1 MKTDLSDSSNS
12 KTPLLNFFSR
22 VKQWFTV
29 QRCIVLGIAFIL
41 FCFFYNPTKIELL
54 FKAIPENAVLS
65 VYVNS
70 LSNEWDAAMQ
80 NNMLMGTA
88 SVIAEEDLSE
98 LRENEGLKWT
108 LRLLTGKDSVV
119 AAVDVNKDA
128 QIDFYD
134 GDYLA
139 GATSVGFRRRIMEL
153 LWRIKYV
160 PGLGTLG
167 VTEDGI
173 RYLDFSKHKV
183 GPSPRNP
190 VLALD
195 MVKGVLCVA
204 YTPNPSDLNNVTSR
218 VNKKT
223 PIAFVFE
230 LTDDP
235 WKLRSSKLIPKN
247 FIVWTSLYDGVCGIS
262 SLSKDNVELRF
273 LDASE
278 KISKAFGK
286 MKDFDALNIS
296 AESIAARHVAVDDA
310 MSFLVYNN
318 AVVGAL
324 NDAFSLKLEN
334 ASSNNGL
341 TSVVLLG
348 GAYKFETLG
357 NAIPSLHISSTLW
370 STQLIDAVGKL
381 LADCK
386 KTYTSADN
394 WRNIYLPKTK
404 GFNILTMN
412 TKFGMYAE
420 RKGNQFNQGI
430 APLNA
435 VKAGTEL
442 PSVSQTGSYTLGDT
456 FDFFN
461 EECGSSYFIAY
472 CNLKELQK
480 LTNMLQVNLKLAKML
495 GVNLDKKDIRNFD
508 TVALVVDKLSE
519 TDTLSVGI
527 SRIDTDKTEHLIKA
541 DEVYCLSLNLTRKDK

>member
-1 MKTDLSDSSNS
+1 MKSNS
-12 KTPLLNFFSR
+12 NHTQIKTPMLDFFMN
-22 VKQWFTV
+22 VKRWFSLR
-29 QRCIVLGIAFIL
+29 RCIVLGVLVVL

-54 FKAIPENAVLS
+54 FKAIPENSIAS
-65 VYVNS
+65 IYVNS
-70 LSNEWDAAMQ
+70 LSDEWDSAME
-80 NNMLMGTA
+80 NNILMGSA
-88 SVIAEEDLSE
+88 SVIAKEDLTD
-98 LRENEGLKWT
+98 LRTNEGLKWT
-108 LRLLTGKDSVV
+108 LRLLTGKDSIVS
-119 AAVDVNKDA
+119 AVDVNGDNDF
-128 QIDFYD
+128 DFYD
-134 GDYLA
+134 NDYLA

-160 PGLGTLG
+160 PGLGKLG

-204 YTPNPSDLNNVTSR
+204 YTSNPSDLNKVTSR
-218 VNKKT
+218 VNKNT
-223 PIAFVFE
+223 ALASVFKH
-230 LTDDP
+230 TDDP

-273 LDASE
+273 LDVSE
-278 KISKAFGK
+278 EISKAFGK

-296 AESIAARHVAVDDA
+296 ADSIAARHVAVDDA

-324 NDAFSLKLEN
+324 NEAFSLKLEN
-334 ASSNNGL
+334 ASSNDGL
-341 TSVVLLG
+341 TSVALLG
-348 GAYKFETLG
+348 GAYKFEILG

-370 STQLIDAVGKL
+370 STQLIDAVGEL

-404 GFNILTMN
+404 GFNILAMN

-430 APLNA
+430 AAINA

-442 PSVSQTGSYTLGDT
+442 PKASQTGAYTLGDT

-480 LTNMLQVNLKLAKML
+480 VTNMLQVNLKLAKML
-495 GVNLDKKDIRNFD
+495 GVNLEKEDIRDFD
-508 TVALVVDKLSE
+508 TAALVVDKLSE
-519 TDTLSVGI
+519 ADTLSLGI
-527 SRIDTDKTEHLIKA
+527 SRIDTDKIEHLIKA

>member
-1 MKTDLSDSSNS
+1 MKSNS
-12 KTPLLNFFSR
+12 NHTQIKTPMLNFFMN
-22 VKQWFTV
+22 VKRWFSLR
-29 QRCIVLGIAFIL
+29 RCIVLGVLVVL

-54 FKAIPENAVLS
+54 FKAIPENSIAS
-65 VYVNS
+65 IYVNS
-70 LSNEWDAAMQ
+70 LSDEWDSAME
-80 NNMLMGTA
+80 NNILMGSA
-88 SVIAEEDLSE
+88 SVIAKEDLTD
-98 LRENEGLKWT
+98 LRTNEGLKWT
-108 LRLLTGKDSVV
+108 LRLLTGKDSIVS
-119 AAVDVNKDA
+119 AVDVNGDNDF
-128 QIDFYD
+128 DFYD
-134 GDYLA
+134 NDYLA

-160 PGLGTLG
+160 PGLGKLG

-204 YTPNPSDLNNVTSR
+204 YTSNPSDLNKVTSR
-218 VNKKT
+218 VNKNT
-223 PIAFVFE
+223 ALASVFKH
-230 LTDDP
+230 TDDP

-273 LDASE
+273 LDVSE
-278 KISKAFGK
+278 EISKAFGK

-296 AESIAARHVAVDDA
+296 ADSIAARHVAADDA

-324 NDAFSLKLEN
+324 NEAFSLKLEN
-334 ASSNNGL
+334 ASSNDGL
-341 TSVVLLG
+341 TSVALLG
-348 GAYKFETLG
+348 GAYKFEILG

-370 STQLIDAVGKL
+370 STQLIDAVGEL

-404 GFNILTMN
+404 GFNILAMN

-430 APLNA
+430 APINA

-442 PSVSQTGSYTLGDT
+442 PKASQTGAYTLGDT

-480 LTNMLQVNLKLAKML
+480 VTNMLQVNLKLAKML
-495 GVNLDKKDIRNFD
+495 GVNLEKEDIRDFD
-508 TVALVVDKLSE
+508 TAALVVDKLSE
-519 TDTLSVGI
+519 ADTLSLGI
-527 SRIDTDKTEHLIKA
+527 SRIDTDKIEHLIKA

>member
-1 MKTDLSDSSNS
+1 MKSNS
-12 KTPLLNFFSR
+12 NHTQIKTPMLNFFMN
-22 VKQWFTV
+22 VKRWFSLR
-29 QRCIVLGIAFIL
+29 RCIVLGVLVVL

-54 FKAIPENAVLS
+54 FKAIPENSIAS
-65 VYVNS
+65 IYVNS
-70 LSNEWDAAMQ
+70 LSDEWDSAME
-80 NNMLMGTA
+80 NNILMGSA
-88 SVIAEEDLSE
+88 SVIAKEDLTD
-98 LRENEGLKWT
+98 LRTNEGLKWT
-108 LRLLTGKDSVV
+108 LRLLTGKDSIVS
-119 AAVDVNKDA
+119 AVDVNGDNDF
-128 QIDFYD
+128 DFYD
-134 GDYLA
+134 NDYLA

-160 PGLGTLG
+160 PGLGKLG

-204 YTPNPSDLNNVTSR
+204 YTSNPSDLNNVTSR
-218 VNKKT
+218 VNKNT
-223 PIAFVFE
+223 ALASVFKH
-230 LTDDP
+230 TDDP

-273 LDASE
+273 LDVSE
-278 KISKAFGK
+278 EISKAFGK

-296 AESIAARHVAVDDA
+296 ADSIAARHVAVDDA

-324 NDAFSLKLEN
+324 NEAFSLKLEK
-334 ASSNNGL
+334 ASSNDGL
-341 TSVVLLG
+341 TSVALLG
-348 GAYKFETLG
+348 GAYKFEILG
-357 NAIPSLHISSTLW
+357 NTIPSLHISSTLW
-370 STQLIDAVGKL
+370 STQLIDAVGEL

-404 GFNILTMN
+404 GFNILAMN

-430 APLNA
+430 AAINA

-442 PSVSQTGSYTLGDT
+442 PKASQTGAYTLGDT

-495 GVNLDKKDIRNFD
+495 GVNLDKEDIRDFD
-508 TVALVVDKLSE
+508 TAALVVDKLSE
-519 TDTLSVGI
+519 ADTLSLGI
-527 SRIDTDKTEHLIKA
+527 SRIDTDKIEHLIKA

>member
-1 MKTDLSDSSNS
+1 MKSNS
-12 KTPLLNFFSR
+12 NHTQIKTPMLNFFMN
-22 VKQWFTV
+22 VKRWFSLR
-29 QRCIVLGIAFIL
+29 RCIVLGVLVVL

-54 FKAIPENAVLS
+54 FKAIPENSIAS
-65 VYVNS
+65 IYVNS
-70 LSNEWDAAMQ
+70 LSDEWDSAME
-80 NNMLMGTA
+80 NNILMGSA
-88 SVIAEEDLSE
+88 SVIAKEDLTD
-98 LRENEGLKWT
+98 LRTNEGLKWT
-108 LRLLTGKDSVV
+108 LRLLTGKDSIVS
-119 AAVDVNKDA
+119 AVDVNGDNDF
-128 QIDFYD
+128 DFYD
-134 GDYLA
+134 NDYLA

-160 PGLGTLG
+160 PGLGKLG

-204 YTPNPSDLNNVTSR
+204 YTSNPSDLNNVTSR
-218 VNKKT
+218 VNKNT
-223 PIAFVFE
+223 ALASVFKH
-230 LTDDP
+230 TDDP

-273 LDASE
+273 LDVSE
-278 KISKAFGK
+278 EISKAFGK

-296 AESIAARHVAVDDA
+296 ADSIAARHVAVDDA

-324 NDAFSLKLEN
+324 NEAFSLKLEN
-334 ASSNNGL
+334 ASSNDGL
-341 TSVVLLG
+341 TSVALLG
-348 GAYKFETLG
+348 GAYKFEILG

-370 STQLIDAVGKL
+370 STQLIDAVGEL

-404 GFNILTMN
+404 GFNILAMN

-430 APLNA
+430 ASINA

-442 PSVSQTGSYTLGDT
+442 PKASQTGAYTLGDT

-480 LTNMLQVNLKLAKML
+480 VTNMLQVNLKLAKML
-495 GVNLDKKDIRNFD
+495 GVNLEKEDIRDFD
-508 TVALVVDKLSE
+508 TAALVVDKLSE
-519 TDTLSVGI
+519 ADTLSLGI
-527 SRIDTDKTEHLIKA
+527 SRIDTDKIEHLIKA

>member
-1 MKTDLSDSSNS
+1 MKSNS
-12 KTPLLNFFSR
+12 NHTQIKTPMLNFFMN
-22 VKQWFTV
+22 VKRWFSLR
-29 QRCIVLGIAFIL
+29 RCIVLGVLVVL

-54 FKAIPENAVLS
+54 FKAIPENSIAS
-65 VYVNS
+65 IYVNS
-70 LSNEWDAAMQ
+70 LSDEWDSAME
-80 NNMLMGTA
+80 NNILMGSA
-88 SVIAEEDLSE
+88 SVIAKEDLTD
-98 LRENEGLKWT
+98 LRTNEGLKWT
-108 LRLLTGKDSVV
+108 LRLLTGKDSIVS
-119 AAVDVNKDA
+119 AVDVNGDNNF
-128 QIDFYD
+128 DFYD
-134 GDYLA
+134 NDYLA

-204 YTPNPSDLNNVTSR
+204 YTSNPSDLNNVTSR
-218 VNKKT
+218 VNKNT
-223 PIAFVFE
+223 ALASVFKY
-230 LTDDP
+230 TDDP

-273 LDASE
+273 LDVSE
-278 KISKAFGK
+278 EISKAFGK

-296 AESIAARHVAVDDA
+296 ADSIAARHVAADDA

-324 NDAFSLKLEN
+324 NEAFSLKLEK
-334 ASSNNGL
+334 ASSNDGL
-341 TSVVLLG
+341 TSVALLG
-348 GAYKFETLG
+348 GAYKFEILG

-370 STQLIDAVGKL
+370 STQLIDAVGEL

-404 GFNILTMN
+404 GFNILAMN

-430 APLNA
+430 APINA

-442 PSVSQTGSYTLGDT
+442 PKASQTGAYTLGDT

-480 LTNMLQVNLKLAKML
+480 VTNMLQVNLKLAKML
-495 GVNLDKKDIRNFD
+495 GVNLDKEDIRNFD
-508 TVALVVDKLSE
+508 TAALVVDKLSE
-519 TDTLSVGI
+519 ADTLSVGI
-527 SRIDTDKTEHLIKA
+527 SRIDTDKIEHLIKA

>member
-1 MKTDLSDSSNS
+1 
-12 KTPLLNFFSR
+12 
-22 VKQWFTV
+22 
-29 QRCIVLGIAFIL
+29 
-41 FCFFYNPTKIELL
+41 
-54 FKAIPENAVLS
+54 
-65 VYVNS
+65 
-70 LSNEWDAAMQ
+70 
-80 NNMLMGTA
+80 
-88 SVIAEEDLSE
+88 
-98 LRENEGLKWT
+98 
-108 LRLLTGKDSVV
+108 
-119 AAVDVNKDA
+119 
-128 QIDFYD
+128 
-134 GDYLA
+134 
-139 GATSVGFRRRIMEL
+139 
-153 LWRIKYV
+153 
-160 PGLGTLG
+160 
-167 VTEDGI
+167 
-173 RYLDFSKHKV
+173 
-183 GPSPRNP
+183 
-190 VLALD
+190 

-204 YTPNPSDLNNVTSR
+204 YTSNPSDLNKVTSR
-218 VNKKT
+218 VNKNT
-223 PIAFVFE
+223 ALASVFKH
-230 LTDDP
+230 TDDP

-273 LDASE
+273 LDVSE
-278 KISKAFGK
+278 EISKAFGK

-296 AESIAARHVAVDDA
+296 ADSIAARHVAVDDA

-324 NDAFSLKLEN
+324 NEAFSLKLEK
-334 ASSNNGL
+334 ASSNDGL
-341 TSVVLLG
+341 TSVALLG
-348 GAYKFETLG
+348 GAYKFEILG

-404 GFNILTMN
+404 GFNILAMN

-430 APLNA
+430 APINA

-442 PSVSQTGSYTLGDT
+442 PKASQTGAYTLGDT

-480 LTNMLQVNLKLAKML
+480 VTNMLQVNLKLAKML
-495 GVNLDKKDIRNFD
+495 GVNLDKEDIRDFD
-508 TVALVVDKLSE
+508 TAALVVDKLSE
-519 TDTLSVGI
+519 ADTLSLGI
-527 SRIDTDKTEHLIKA
+527 SRIDTDKIEHLIKA

>member
-1 MKTDLSDSSNS
+1 MKSNS
-12 KTPLLNFFSR
+12 NHTQIKTPMLNFFMN
-22 VKQWFTV
+22 VKRWFSLR
-29 QRCIVLGIAFIL
+29 RCIVLGVLVVL

-54 FKAIPENAVLS
+54 FKAIPENSIAS
-65 VYVNS
+65 IYVNS
-70 LSNEWDAAMQ
+70 LSDEWDSAME
-80 NNMLMGTA
+80 NNILMGSA
-88 SVIAEEDLSE
+88 SVIAKEDLTD
-98 LRENEGLKWT
+98 LRTNEGLKWT
-108 LRLLTGKDSVV
+108 LRLLTGKDSIVS
-119 AAVDVNKDA
+119 AVDVNGDNDF
-128 QIDFYD
+128 DFYD
-134 GDYLA
+134 NDYLA

-160 PGLGTLG
+160 PGLGKLG

-204 YTPNPSDLNNVTSR
+204 YTSNPSDLNNVTSR
-218 VNKKT
+218 VNKNT
-223 PIAFVFE
+223 TLASVFK

-273 LDASE
+273 LDVSE
-278 KISKAFGK
+278 EISKAFGK

-296 AESIAARHVAVDDA
+296 ADSIAARHVAVDDA

-324 NDAFSLKLEN
+324 NEAFSLKLEK
-334 ASSNNGL
+334 ASSNDGL
-341 TSVVLLG
+341 TSVALLG
-348 GAYKFETLG
+348 GAYKFEILG

-370 STQLIDAVGKL
+370 STQLIDAVGEL

-404 GFNILTMN
+404 GFNILAMN

-430 APLNA
+430 AAINA

-442 PSVSQTGSYTLGDT
+442 PKASQTGAYTLGDT

-480 LTNMLQVNLKLAKML
+480 VTNMLQVNLKLAKML
-495 GVNLDKKDIRNFD
+495 GVSLEKEDIRDFD
-508 TVALVVDKLSE
+508 TAALVVDKLSE
-519 TDTLSVGI
+519 ADTLSLGI
-527 SRIDTDKTEHLIKA
+527 SRIDTDKIEHLIKA

>member
-1 MKTDLSDSSNS
+1 MKSNS
-12 KTPLLNFFSR
+12 NHTQIKTPMLNFFMN
-22 VKQWFTV
+22 VKRWFSLR
-29 QRCIVLGIAFIL
+29 RCIVLGVLVVL

-54 FKAIPENAVLS
+54 FKAIPENSIAS
-65 VYVNS
+65 IYVNS
-70 LSNEWDAAMQ
+70 LSDEWDSAME
-80 NNMLMGTA
+80 NNILMGSA
-88 SVIAEEDLSE
+88 SVIAKEDLTD
-98 LRENEGLKWT
+98 LRTNEGLKWT
-108 LRLLTGKDSVV
+108 LRLLTGKDSIVS
-119 AAVDVNKDA
+119 AVDVNGDSDF
-128 QIDFYD
+128 DFYD
-134 GDYLA
+134 NDYLA

-160 PGLGTLG
+160 PGLGKLG

-204 YTPNPSDLNNVTSR
+204 YTSNPSDLNKVTSR
-218 VNKKT
+218 VNKNT
-223 PIAFVFE
+223 ALASVFKH
-230 LTDDP
+230 TDDP

-273 LDASE
+273 LDVSE
-278 KISKAFGK
+278 EISKAFGK

-296 AESIAARHVAVDDA
+296 ADSIAARHVAVDDA

-324 NDAFSLKLEN
+324 NEAFSLKLEN
-334 ASSNNGL
+334 ASSNDGL
-341 TSVVLLG
+341 TSVALLG
-348 GAYKFETLG
+348 GAYKFEILG
-357 NAIPSLHISSTLW
+357 NTIPSLHISSTLW
-370 STQLIDAVGKL
+370 STQLIDAVGEL

-404 GFNILTMN
+404 GFNILAMN

-430 APLNA
+430 APINA

-442 PSVSQTGSYTLGDT
+442 PKASQTGAYTLGDT

-480 LTNMLQVNLKLAKML
+480 VTNMLQVNLKLAKML
-495 GVNLDKKDIRNFD
+495 GVNLDKEDIRDFD
-508 TVALVVDKLSE
+508 TAALVVDKLSE
-519 TDTLSVGI
+519 ADTLSLGI
-527 SRIDTDKTEHLIKA
+527 SRIDTDKIEHLIKA

>member
-1 MKTDLSDSSNS
+1 MKSNS
-12 KTPLLNFFSR
+12 NHTQIKTPMLNFFMN
-22 VKQWFTV
+22 VKRWFSLR
-29 QRCIVLGIAFIL
+29 RCIVLGVLVVL

-54 FKAIPENAVLS
+54 FKAIPENSIAS
-65 VYVNS
+65 IYVNS
-70 LSNEWDAAMQ
+70 LSDEWDSAME
-80 NNMLMGTA
+80 NNILMGSA
-88 SVIAEEDLSE
+88 SVIAKEDLTD
-98 LRENEGLKWT
+98 LRTNEGLKWT
-108 LRLLTGKDSVV
+108 LRLLTGKDSIVS
-119 AAVDVNKDA
+119 AVDVNGDNDF
-128 QIDFYD
+128 DFYD
-134 GDYLA
+134 NDYLA

-160 PGLGTLG
+160 PGLGKLG

-204 YTPNPSDLNNVTSR
+204 YTSNPSDLNNVTSR
-218 VNKKT
+218 VNKNT
-223 PIAFVFE
+223 ALASVFKH
-230 LTDDP
+230 TDDP

-273 LDASE
+273 LDVSE
-278 KISKAFGK
+278 EISKAFGK

-296 AESIAARHVAVDDA
+296 ADSIAARHVAVDDA

-324 NDAFSLKLEN
+324 NEAFSLKLEK
-334 ASSNNGL
+334 ASSNDGL
-341 TSVVLLG
+341 TSVALLG
-348 GAYKFETLG
+348 GAYKFEILG

-370 STQLIDAVGKL
+370 STQLIDAVGEL

-404 GFNILTMN
+404 GFNILAMN

-430 APLNA
+430 APINA

-442 PSVSQTGSYTLGDT
+442 PKASQTGAYTLGDT

-480 LTNMLQVNLKLAKML
+480 VTNMLQVNLKLAKML
-495 GVNLDKKDIRNFD
+495 GVNLDKEDIRDFD
-508 TVALVVDKLSE
+508 TAALVVDKLSE
-519 TDTLSVGI
+519 ADTLSLGI
-527 SRIDTDKTEHLIKA
+527 SRIDTDKIEHLIKA

>member
-1 MKTDLSDSSNS
+1 MKFNSNHTQI
-12 KTPLLNFFSR
+12 KTPMLNFFMN
-22 VKQWFTV
+22 VKRWFSLR
-29 QRCIVLGIAFIL
+29 RCIVLGVLVVL

-54 FKAIPENAVLS
+54 FKAIPENSIAS
-65 VYVNS
+65 IYVNS
-70 LSNEWDAAMQ
+70 LSDEWDSAME
-80 NNMLMGTA
+80 NNILMGSA
-88 SVIAEEDLSE
+88 SVIAKEDLTD
-98 LRENEGLKWT
+98 LRTNEGLKWT
-108 LRLLTGKDSVV
+108 LRLLTGKDSIVS
-119 AAVDVNKDA
+119 AVDVNGDNDF
-128 QIDFYD
+128 DFYD
-134 GDYLA
+134 NDYLA

-160 PGLGTLG
+160 PGLGKLG

-204 YTPNPSDLNNVTSR
+204 YTSNPSDLNKVTSR
-218 VNKKT
+218 VNKNT
-223 PIAFVFE
+223 ALASVFKH
-230 LTDDP
+230 TDDP

-273 LDASE
+273 LDVSE
-278 KISKAFGK
+278 EISKAFGK

-296 AESIAARHVAVDDA
+296 ADSIAARHVAVDDA

-318 AVVGAL
+318 AVVDAL
-324 NDAFSLKLEN
+324 NEAFSLKLEK
-334 ASSNNGL
+334 ASSNDGL
-341 TSVVLLG
+341 TSVALLG
-348 GAYKFETLG
+348 GAYKFEILG

-370 STQLIDAVGKL
+370 STQLIDAVGEL

-404 GFNILTMN
+404 GFNILAMN

-430 APLNA
+430 APINA

-442 PSVSQTGSYTLGDT
+442 PKASQTGAYTLGDT

-480 LTNMLQVNLKLAKML
+480 VTNMLQVNLKLAKML
-495 GVNLDKKDIRNFD
+495 GVNLDKEDIRDFD
-508 TVALVVDKLSE
+508 TAALVVDKLSE
-519 TDTLSVGI
+519 ADTLSLGI
-527 SRIDTDKTEHLIKA
+527 SRIDTDKIEHLIKA

>member
-1 MKTDLSDSSNS
+1 MKSNS
-12 KTPLLNFFSR
+12 NHTQIKTPMLNFFMN
-22 VKQWFTV
+22 VKRWFSLR
-29 QRCIVLGIAFIL
+29 RCIVLGVLVVL

-54 FKAIPENAVLS
+54 FKAIPENSIAS
-65 VYVNS
+65 IYVNS
-70 LSNEWDAAMQ
+70 LSDEWDSAME
-80 NNMLMGTA
+80 NNILMGSA
-88 SVIAEEDLSE
+88 SVIAKEDLTD
-98 LRENEGLKWT
+98 LRTNEGLKWT
-108 LRLLTGKDSVV
+108 LRLLTGKDSIVS
-119 AAVDVNKDA
+119 AVDVNGDNDF
-128 QIDFYD
+128 DFYD
-134 GDYLA
+134 NDYLA

-160 PGLGTLG
+160 PGLGKLG

-204 YTPNPSDLNNVTSR
+204 YTSNPSDLNNVTSR
-218 VNKKT
+218 VNKNT
-223 PIAFVFE
+223 ALASVFKH
-230 LTDDP
+230 TDDP

-262 SLSKDNVELRF
+262 SLSKDKVELRF
-273 LDASE
+273 LDVSE
-278 KISKAFGK
+278 EISKAFGK

-296 AESIAARHVAVDDA
+296 ADCIAARHVAVDDA

-324 NDAFSLKLEN
+324 NEAFSLKLEK
-334 ASSNNGL
+334 ASSNDGL
-341 TSVVLLG
+341 TSVALLG
-348 GAYKFETLG
+348 GAYKFEILG
-357 NAIPSLHISSTLW
+357 NAIPSLHISSTIW
-370 STQLIDAVGKL
+370 STQLIDAVGEL

-404 GFNILTMN
+404 GFNILAMN

-430 APLNA
+430 APINA

-442 PSVSQTGSYTLGDT
+442 PKASQTGAYTLGDT

-495 GVNLDKKDIRNFD
+495 GVNLDKEDIRDFD
-508 TVALVVDKLSE
+508 TAALVVDKLSE
-519 TDTLSVGI
+519 ADTLSLGI
-527 SRIDTDKTEHLIKA
+527 SRIDTDKIEHLIKA

>member
-1 MKTDLSDSSNS
+1 MKSNS
-12 KTPLLNFFSR
+12 NHTQIKTPMLNFFMN
-22 VKQWFTV
+22 VKRWFSLR
-29 QRCIVLGIAFIL
+29 RCIVLGVLVVL

-54 FKAIPENAVLS
+54 FKAIPENSIAS
-65 VYVNS
+65 IYVNS
-70 LSNEWDAAMQ
+70 LSDEWDSAME
-80 NNMLMGTA
+80 NNILMGSA
-88 SVIAEEDLSE
+88 SVIAKEDLTD
-98 LRENEGLKWT
+98 LRTNEGLKWT
-108 LRLLTGKDSVV
+108 LRLLTGKDSIVS
-119 AAVDVNKDA
+119 AVDVNGDNDF
-128 QIDFYD
+128 DFYD
-134 GDYLA
+134 NDYLA

-160 PGLGTLG
+160 PGLGKLG

-204 YTPNPSDLNNVTSR
+204 YTSNPSDLNKVTSR
-218 VNKKT
+218 VNKNT
-223 PIAFVFE
+223 ALASVFKH
-230 LTDDP
+230 TDDP

-273 LDASE
+273 LDVSE
-278 KISKAFGK
+278 EISKAFGK

-296 AESIAARHVAVDDA
+296 ADSIAARHVAVDDA

-324 NDAFSLKLEN
+324 NEAFSLKLEN
-334 ASSNNGL
+334 ASSNDGL
-341 TSVVLLG
+341 TSVALLG
-348 GAYKFETLG
+348 GAYKFEILG

-370 STQLIDAVGKL
+370 STQLIDAVGEL

-404 GFNILTMN
+404 GFNILAMN

-430 APLNA
+430 APINA

-442 PSVSQTGSYTLGDT
+442 PKASQTGAYTLGDT

-480 LTNMLQVNLKLAKML
+480 VTNMLQVNLKLAKML
-495 GVNLDKKDIRNFD
+495 GVNLDKEDIRDFD
-508 TVALVVDKLSE
+508 TAALVVDKLSE
-519 TDTLSVGI
+519 ADTLSLGI
-527 SRIDTDKTEHLIKA
+527 SRIDTDKIEHLIKA

>member
-1 MKTDLSDSSNS
+1 MKSNS
-12 KTPLLNFFSR
+12 NHTQIKTPMLNFFMN
-22 VKQWFTV
+22 VKRWFSLR
-29 QRCIVLGIAFIL
+29 RCIVLGVLVVL

-54 FKAIPENAVLS
+54 FKAIPENSIAS
-65 VYVNS
+65 IYVNS
-70 LSNEWDAAMQ
+70 LSDEWDSAME
-80 NNMLMGTA
+80 NNILMGSA
-88 SVIAEEDLSE
+88 SVIAKEDLTD
-98 LRENEGLKWT
+98 LRTNEGLKWT
-108 LRLLTGKDSVV
+108 LRLLTGKDSIVS
-119 AAVDVNKDA
+119 AVDVNGDNDF
-128 QIDFYD
+128 DFYD
-134 GDYLA
+134 NDYLA

-160 PGLGTLG
+160 PGLGKLG

-204 YTPNPSDLNNVTSR
+204 YTSNPSDLNKVTSR
-218 VNKKT
+218 VNKNT
-223 PIAFVFE
+223 ALASVFKH
-230 LTDDP
+230 TDDP

-273 LDASE
+273 LDVSE
-278 KISKAFGK
+278 EISKAFGK

-296 AESIAARHVAVDDA
+296 ADSIAARHVAVDDA

-324 NDAFSLKLEN
+324 NEAFSLKLEN
-334 ASSNNGL
+334 ASSNDGL
-341 TSVVLLG
+341 TSVALLC
-348 GAYKFETLG
+348 GAYKFEILG

-370 STQLIDAVGKL
+370 STQLIDAVGEL

-404 GFNILTMN
+404 GFNILAMN

-430 APLNA
+430 APINA

-442 PSVSQTGSYTLGDT
+442 PKASQTGAYTLGDT

-461 EECGSSYFIAY
+461 EECGNSYFIAY

-480 LTNMLQVNLKLAKML
+480 VTKMLQVNLKLAKML
-495 GVNLDKKDIRNFD
+495 GVNLDKEDIRDFD
-508 TVALVVDKLSE
+508 TAALVVDKLSE
-519 TDTLSVGI
+519 ADTLSLGI
-527 SRIDTDKTEHLIKA
+527 SRIDTDKIEHLIKA

>member
-1 MKTDLSDSSNS
+1 MKSNS
-12 KTPLLNFFSR
+12 NHTQIKTPMLNFFMN
-22 VKQWFTV
+22 VKRWFSLR
-29 QRCIVLGIAFIL
+29 RCIVLGVLVVL

-54 FKAIPENAVLS
+54 FKAIPENSIAS
-65 VYVNS
+65 IYVNS
-70 LSNEWDAAMQ
+70 LSDEWDSAME
-80 NNMLMGTA
+80 NNILMGSA
-88 SVIAEEDLSE
+88 SVIAKEDLTD
-98 LRENEGLKWT
+98 LRTNEGLKWT
-108 LRLLTGKDSVV
+108 LRLLTGKDSIVS
-119 AAVDVNKDA
+119 AVDVNGDNDF
-128 QIDFYD
+128 DFYD
-134 GDYLA
+134 NDYLA

-160 PGLGTLG
+160 PGLGKLG

-204 YTPNPSDLNNVTSR
+204 YTSNPSDLNNVTSR
-218 VNKKT
+218 VNKNT
-223 PIAFVFE
+223 ALASVFK

-273 LDASE
+273 LDVSE
-278 KISKAFGK
+278 EISKAFGK

-296 AESIAARHVAVDDA
+296 ADSIAARHVAADDA

-324 NDAFSLKLEN
+324 NEAFSLKLEN
-334 ASSNNGL
+334 ASSNDGL
-341 TSVVLLG
+341 TSVALLG
-348 GAYKFETLG
+348 GAYKFEILG

-370 STQLIDAVGKL
+370 STQLIDAVGEL

-404 GFNILTMN
+404 GFNILAMN

-430 APLNA
+430 APINA

-442 PSVSQTGSYTLGDT
+442 PKASQTGAYTLGDT

-480 LTNMLQVNLKLAKML
+480 VTNMLQVNLKLAKML
-495 GVNLDKKDIRNFD
+495 GVNLDKEDIRDFD
-508 TVALVVDKLSE
+508 TAALVVDKLSE
-519 TDTLSVGI
+519 ADTLSLGI
-527 SRIDTDKTEHLIKA
+527 SRIDTDKIEHLIKA

>member
-1 MKTDLSDSSNS
+1 MKSNS
-12 KTPLLNFFSR
+12 NHTQIKTPMLNFFMN
-22 VKQWFTV
+22 VKRWFSLR
-29 QRCIVLGIAFIL
+29 RCIVLGVLVVL

-54 FKAIPENAVLS
+54 FKAIPENSIAS
-65 VYVNS
+65 IYVNS
-70 LSNEWDAAMQ
+70 LSDEWDSAME
-80 NNMLMGTA
+80 NNILMGSA
-88 SVIAEEDLSE
+88 SVIAKEDLTD
-98 LRENEGLKWT
+98 LRTNEGLKWT
-108 LRLLTGKDSVV
+108 LRLLTGKDSIVS
-119 AAVDVNKDA
+119 AVDVNGDNDF
-128 QIDFYD
+128 DFYD
-134 GDYLA
+134 NDYLA

-160 PGLGTLG
+160 PGLGKLG

-204 YTPNPSDLNNVTSR
+204 YTSNPSDLNKVTSR
-218 VNKKT
+218 VNKNT
-223 PIAFVFE
+223 ALASVFKH
-230 LTDDP
+230 TDDP

-273 LDASE
+273 LDVSE
-278 KISKAFGK
+278 EISKAFGK

-296 AESIAARHVAVDDA
+296 ADSIAARHVAVDDA

-324 NDAFSLKLEN
+324 NEAFSLKLEK
-334 ASSNNGL
+334 ASSNDGL
-341 TSVVLLG
+341 TSVALLG
-348 GAYKFETLG
+348 GAYKFEILG

-370 STQLIDAVGKL
+370 STQLIDAVGEL

-404 GFNILTMN
+404 GFNILAMN

-430 APLNA
+430 APINA

-442 PSVSQTGSYTLGDT
+442 PKASQTGAYTLGDT

-480 LTNMLQVNLKLAKML
+480 VTNMLQVNLKLAKML
-495 GVNLDKKDIRNFD
+495 GVNLEKEDILDFD
-508 TVALVVDKLSE
+508 TAALVVDKLSE
-519 TDTLSVGI
+519 ADTLSLGI
-527 SRIDTDKTEHLIKA
+527 SRIDTDKIEHLIKA

>member
-1 MKTDLSDSSNS
+1 MKSNS
-12 KTPLLNFFSR
+12 NHTQIKTPMLNFFMN
-22 VKQWFTV
+22 VKRWFSLR
-29 QRCIVLGIAFIL
+29 RCIVLGVLVVL

-54 FKAIPENAVLS
+54 FKAIPENSIAS
-65 VYVNS
+65 IYVNS
-70 LSNEWDAAMQ
+70 LSDEWDSAMK
-80 NNMLMGTA
+80 NNILMGSA
-88 SVIAEEDLSE
+88 SVIAKEDLTD
-98 LRENEGLKWT
+98 LRTNEGLKWT
-108 LRLLTGKDSVV
+108 LRLLTGKDSIVS
-119 AAVDVNKDA
+119 AVDVNGDNDF
-128 QIDFYD
+128 DFYD
-134 GDYLA
+134 NDYLA

-160 PGLGTLG
+160 PGLGKLG

-204 YTPNPSDLNNVTSR
+204 YTSNPSDLNKVTSR
-218 VNKKT
+218 VNKNT
-223 PIAFVFE
+223 ALASVFKH
-230 LTDDP
+230 TDDP

-273 LDASE
+273 LDVSE
-278 KISKAFGK
+278 EISKAFGK

-296 AESIAARHVAVDDA
+296 ADSIAARHVAVDDA

-324 NDAFSLKLEN
+324 NEAFSLKLEK
-334 ASSNNGL
+334 ASSNDGL
-341 TSVVLLG
+341 TSVALLG
-348 GAYKFETLG
+348 GAYKFEILG
-357 NAIPSLHISSTLW
+357 NTIPSLHISSTLW
-370 STQLIDAVGKL
+370 STQLIDAVGEL

-404 GFNILTMN
+404 GFNILAMN

-430 APLNA
+430 APINA

-442 PSVSQTGSYTLGDT
+442 PKASQTRAYTLGDT

-480 LTNMLQVNLKLAKML
+480 VTNMLQVNLKLAKML
-495 GVNLDKKDIRNFD
+495 GVNLDKEDIRDFD
-508 TVALVVDKLSE
+508 TAALVVDKLSE
-519 TDTLSVGI
+519 ADTLSLGI
-527 SRIDTDKTEHLIKA
+527 SRIDTDKIEHLIKA

>member
-1 MKTDLSDSSNS
+1 MKSNS
-12 KTPLLNFFSR
+12 NHTQIKTPMLNFFMN
-22 VKQWFTV
+22 VKRWFSLR
-29 QRCIVLGIAFIL
+29 RCIVLGVLVVL
-41 FCFFYNPTKIELL
+41 FCFLYNPTKIELL
-54 FKAIPENAVLS
+54 FKAIPENSIAS
-65 VYVNS
+65 IYVNS
-70 LSNEWDAAMQ
+70 LSDEWDSAME
-80 NNMLMGTA
+80 NNILMGSA
-88 SVIAEEDLSE
+88 SVIAKEDLTD
-98 LRENEGLKWT
+98 LRTNEGLKWT
-108 LRLLTGKDSVV
+108 LRLLTGKDSIVS
-119 AAVDVNKDA
+119 AVDVNGDNDF
-128 QIDFYD
+128 DFYD
-134 GDYLA
+134 NDYLA

-153 LWRIKYV
+153 LWRLKYV
-160 PGLGTLG
+160 PGLGKLG

-204 YTPNPSDLNNVTSR
+204 YTSNPSDLNNVTSR
-218 VNKKT
+218 VNKNT
-223 PIAFVFE
+223 ALASVFK

-273 LDASE
+273 LDVSE
-278 KISKAFGK
+278 EISKAFGK

-296 AESIAARHVAVDDA
+296 ADSIAARHVAVDDA

-324 NDAFSLKLEN
+324 NEAFSLKLEN
-334 ASSNNGL
+334 ASSNDGL
-341 TSVVLLG
+341 TSVALLG
-348 GAYKFETLG
+348 GAYKFEILG

-370 STQLIDAVGKL
+370 STQLIDAVGEL

-404 GFNILTMN
+404 GFNILAMN

-430 APLNA
+430 APINA

-442 PSVSQTGSYTLGDT
+442 PKASQTGAYTLGDT

-480 LTNMLQVNLKLAKML
+480 VTNMLQVNLKLAKML
-495 GVNLDKKDIRNFD
+495 GVNLDKEDIRDFD
-508 TVALVVDKLSE
+508 TAALVVDKLSE
-519 TDTLSVGI
+519 ADTLSLGI
-527 SRIDTDKTEHLIKA
+527 SRIDTDKIEHLIKA

>member
-1 MKTDLSDSSNS
+1 MKSNS
-12 KTPLLNFFSR
+12 NHTQIKTPMLNFFMN
-22 VKQWFTV
+22 VKRWFSLR
-29 QRCIVLGIAFIL
+29 RCIVLGVFVVL

-54 FKAIPENAVLS
+54 FKAIPENSIAS
-65 VYVNS
+65 IYVNS
-70 LSNEWDAAMQ
+70 LSDEWDSAME
-80 NNMLMGTA
+80 NNILMGSA
-88 SVIAEEDLSE
+88 SVIAKEDLTD
-98 LRENEGLKWT
+98 LRTNEGLKWT
-108 LRLLTGKDSVV
+108 LRLLTGKDSIVS
-119 AAVDVNKDA
+119 AVDVNGDNNF
-128 QIDFYD
+128 DFYD
-134 GDYLA
+134 NDYLA

-160 PGLGTLG
+160 PGLGKLG

-204 YTPNPSDLNNVTSR
+204 YTSNPSDLNNVTSR

-223 PIAFVFE
+223 PIASVFKH
-230 LTDDP
+230 TDDP

-273 LDASE
+273 LDVSE
-278 KISKAFGK
+278 EISKAFGK

-296 AESIAARHVAVDDA
+296 ADSIAARHVAADDA

-324 NDAFSLKLEN
+324 NEAFSLKLEN
-334 ASSNNGL
+334 ASSNDGL
-341 TSVVLLG
+341 TSVALLS
-348 GAYKFETLG
+348 GAYKFEILG

-370 STQLIDAVGKL
+370 STQLIDAVGEL

-404 GFNILTMN
+404 GFNILAMN

-430 APLNA
+430 APINA

-442 PSVSQTGSYTLGDT
+442 PKASQTGAYTLGDT

-480 LTNMLQVNLKLAKML
+480 VTNMLQVNLKLAKML
-495 GVNLDKKDIRNFD
+495 GVNLDKEDIRDFD
-508 TVALVVDKLSE
+508 TAALVVDKLSE
-519 TDTLSVGI
+519 ADTLSLGI
-527 SRIDTDKTEHLIKA
+527 SRIDTDKIEHLIKA

>member
-1 MKTDLSDSSNS
+1 MKSNS
-12 KTPLLNFFSR
+12 NHTQIKTPMLNFFMN
-22 VKQWFTV
+22 VKRWFSLR
-29 QRCIVLGIAFIL
+29 RCIVLGVLVVL

-54 FKAIPENAVLS
+54 FKAIPENSIAS
-65 VYVNS
+65 IYVNS
-70 LSNEWDAAMQ
+70 LSDEWDSAME
-80 NNMLMGTA
+80 NNILMGSA
-88 SVIAEEDLSE
+88 SVIAKEDLTD
-98 LRENEGLKWT
+98 LRTNEGLKWT
-108 LRLLTGKDSVV
+108 LRLLTGKDSIVS
-119 AAVDVNKDA
+119 AVDVNGDNDF
-128 QIDFYD
+128 DFYD
-134 GDYLA
+134 NDYLA

-160 PGLGTLG
+160 PGLGKLG

-204 YTPNPSDLNNVTSR
+204 YTSNPSDLNNVTSR
-218 VNKKT
+218 VNKNT
-223 PIAFVFE
+223 ALASVFK

-273 LDASE
+273 LDVSE
-278 KISKAFGK
+278 EISKAFGK

-296 AESIAARHVAVDDA
+296 ADSIAARHVAADDA

-324 NDAFSLKLEN
+324 NEAFSLKLEN
-334 ASSNNGL
+334 ASSNDGL
-341 TSVVLLG
+341 TSVALLG
-348 GAYKFETLG
+348 GAYKFEILG

-370 STQLIDAVGKL
+370 STQLIDAVGEL

-404 GFNILTMN
+404 GFNILAMN

-430 APLNA
+430 APINA

-442 PSVSQTGSYTLGDT
+442 PKASQTGAYTLGDT

-480 LTNMLQVNLKLAKML
+480 VTNMLQVNLKLAKML
-495 GVNLDKKDIRNFD
+495 GVNLEKEDIRDFD
-508 TVALVVDKLSE
+508 TAALVVDKLSE
-519 TDTLSVGI
+519 ADTLSLGI
-527 SRIDTDKTEHLIKA
+527 SRIDTDKIEHLIKA

>member
-1 MKTDLSDSSNS
+1 MKSNS
-12 KTPLLNFFSR
+12 NHTQIKTPMLDFFMN
-22 VKQWFTV
+22 VKRWFSLR
-29 QRCIVLGIAFIL
+29 RCIVLGVLVVL

-54 FKAIPENAVLS
+54 FKAIPENSIAS
-65 VYVNS
+65 IYVNS
-70 LSNEWDAAMQ
+70 LSDEWDSAME
-80 NNMLMGTA
+80 NNILMGSA
-88 SVIAEEDLSE
+88 SVIAKEDLTD
-98 LRENEGLKWT
+98 LRTNEGLKWT
-108 LRLLTGKDSVV
+108 LRLLTGKDSIVS
-119 AAVDVNKDA
+119 AVDVNGDNDF
-128 QIDFYD
+128 DFYD
-134 GDYLA
+134 NDYLA

-160 PGLGTLG
+160 PGLGKLG

-204 YTPNPSDLNNVTSR
+204 YTSNPSDLNNVTSR

-223 PIAFVFE
+223 PIASVFKH
-230 LTDDP
+230 TDDP

-273 LDASE
+273 LDVSE
-278 KISKAFGK
+278 EISKAFGK

-296 AESIAARHVAVDDA
+296 ADSIAARHVAVDDA

-324 NDAFSLKLEN
+324 NEAFSLKLEN
-334 ASSNNGL
+334 ASSNDGL
-341 TSVVLLG
+341 TSVALLG
-348 GAYKFETLG
+348 GAYKFEILG

-370 STQLIDAVGKL
+370 STQLIDAVGEL

-404 GFNILTMN
+404 GFNILAMN

-430 APLNA
+430 APINA

-442 PSVSQTGSYTLGDT
+442 PKASQTGAYTLGDT

-480 LTNMLQVNLKLAKML
+480 VTNMLQVNLKLAKML
-495 GVNLDKKDIRNFD
+495 GVNLDKEDIRDFD
-508 TVALVVDKLSE
+508 TAALVVDKLSE
-519 TDTLSVGI
+519 ADTLSLGI
-527 SRIDTDKTEHLIKA
+527 SRIDTDKIEHLIKA

>member
-1 MKTDLSDSSNS
+1 MKSNS
-12 KTPLLNFFSR
+12 NHTQIKTPMLNFFMN
-22 VKQWFTV
+22 VKRWFSLR
-29 QRCIVLGIAFIL
+29 RCIVLGVLVVL

-54 FKAIPENAVLS
+54 FKAIPENSIAS
-65 VYVNS
+65 IYVNS
-70 LSNEWDAAMQ
+70 LSDEWDSAME
-80 NNMLMGTA
+80 NNILMGSA
-88 SVIAEEDLSE
+88 SVIAKEDLTD
-98 LRENEGLKWT
+98 LRTNEGLKWT
-108 LRLLTGKDSVV
+108 LRLLTGKDSIVS
-119 AAVDVNKDA
+119 AVDVNGDNDF
-128 QIDFYD
+128 DFYD
-134 GDYLA
+134 NDYLA

-160 PGLGTLG
+160 PGLGKLG

-204 YTPNPSDLNNVTSR
+204 YTSNPSDLNKVTSR
-218 VNKKT
+218 VNKNT
-223 PIAFVFE
+223 ALASVFKH
-230 LTDDP
+230 TDDP

-273 LDASE
+273 LDVSE
-278 KISKAFGK
+278 EISKAFGK

-296 AESIAARHVAVDDA
+296 ADSIAARHVAVDDA

-324 NDAFSLKLEN
+324 NEAFSLKLEN
-334 ASSNNGL
+334 ASSNDGL
-341 TSVVLLG
+341 ASVALLG
-348 GAYKFETLG
+348 GAYKFEILG

-370 STQLIDAVGKL
+370 STQLIDAVGEL

-404 GFNILTMN
+404 GFNILAMN

-430 APLNA
+430 ASINA

-442 PSVSQTGSYTLGDT
+442 PKASQTGAYTLGDT

-480 LTNMLQVNLKLAKML
+480 VTNMLQVNLKLAKML
-495 GVNLDKKDIRNFD
+495 GVNLDKEDIRDFD
-508 TVALVVDKLSE
+508 TAALVVDKLSE
-519 TDTLSVGI
+519 ADTLSLGI
-527 SRIDTDKTEHLIKA
+527 SRIDTDKIEHLIKA

>member
-1 MKTDLSDSSNS
+1 MKSNS
-12 KTPLLNFFSR
+12 NHTQIKTPMLNFFMN
-22 VKQWFTV
+22 VKRWFSLR
-29 QRCIVLGIAFIL
+29 RCIVLGVLVVL
-41 FCFFYNPTKIELL
+41 FCFLYNPTKIELL
-54 FKAIPENAVLS
+54 FKAIPENSIAS
-65 VYVNS
+65 IYVNS
-70 LSNEWDAAMQ
+70 LSDEWDSAME
-80 NNMLMGTA
+80 NNILMGSA
-88 SVIAEEDLSE
+88 SVIAKEDLTD
-98 LRENEGLKWT
+98 LRTNEGLKWT
-108 LRLLTGKDSVV
+108 LRLLTGKDSIVS
-119 AAVDVNKDA
+119 AVDVNGDNDF
-128 QIDFYD
+128 DFYD
-134 GDYLA
+134 NDYLA

-160 PGLGTLG
+160 PGLGKLG

-204 YTPNPSDLNNVTSR
+204 YTSNPSDLNNVTSR
-218 VNKKT
+218 VNKNT
-223 PIAFVFE
+223 ALASVFKH
-230 LTDDP
+230 TDDP

-273 LDASE
+273 LDVSE
-278 KISKAFGK
+278 EISKAFGK

-296 AESIAARHVAVDDA
+296 ADSIAARHVAVDDA

-324 NDAFSLKLEN
+324 NEAFSLKLEK
-334 ASSNNGL
+334 ASSNDGL
-341 TSVVLLG
+341 TSVALLS
-348 GAYKFETLG
+348 GAYKFEILG

-370 STQLIDAVGKL
+370 STQLIDAVGEL

-404 GFNILTMN
+404 GFNILAMN

-430 APLNA
+430 APINA
-435 VKAGTEL
+435 VKTGTEL
-442 PSVSQTGSYTLGDT
+442 PKASQTGAYTLGDT

-495 GVNLDKKDIRNFD
+495 GVNLDKEDIRDFD
-508 TVALVVDKLSE
+508 TAALVVDKLSE
-519 TDTLSVGI
+519 ADTLSLGI
-527 SRIDTDKTEHLIKA
+527 SRIDTDKIEHLIKA